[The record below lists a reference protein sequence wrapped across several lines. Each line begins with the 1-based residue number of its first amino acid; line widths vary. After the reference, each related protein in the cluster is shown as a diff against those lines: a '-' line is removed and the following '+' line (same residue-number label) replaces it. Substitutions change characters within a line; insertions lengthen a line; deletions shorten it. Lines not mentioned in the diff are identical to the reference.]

1 MASHSLLKKSA
12 SKAHSFLPVK
22 TATATETKQQQHRK
36 ETQSMLKKIM
46 LAMAALAVS
55 AAFLGAGSA
64 SAATL
69 YKTTAKT
76 TLVPVGATFTATQ
89 PFWNGEEKT
98 LTAEK
103 LWELSNGGVGL
114 NYCTN
119 SSITFQ
125 VTQNSGGTFKAV
137 PTAVSFPAYPYCSPP
152 TKWLS
157 TVKEQELSVTG
168 SSTAN
173 GTETAW
179 LGTKFRFSWQ
189 VNSIENW
196 HGAFTGATGSPPA
209 KGVFVQQPTA
219 AKAPISLNLAKAPLS
234 VGSTY
239 NLSAKFVFT
248 GEAAAWSF
256 G

>member
-1 MASHSLLKKSA
+1 
-12 SKAHSFLPVK
+12 
-22 TATATETKQQQHRK
+22 
-36 ETQSMLKKIM
+36 MLKKAM

-89 PFWNGEEKT
+89 PFWNGDIKT
-98 LTAEK
+98 LTPDK
-103 LWELSNGGVGL
+103 VWELSNGASAL
-114 NYCTN
+114 NICTN
-119 SSITFQ
+119 SSITFK

-137 PTAVSFPAYPYCSPP
+137 PTAASFPSYPYCGAPQR
-152 TKWLS
+152 WLS
-157 TVKEQELSVTG
+157 TVEGQLLSVTG

-173 GTETAW
+173 GTESAW
-179 LGTKFRFSWQ
+179 LGTKFNFAWEG
-189 VNSIENW
+189 VGGW
-196 HGAFTGATGSPPA
+196 AGAFTGATGSPPA

-219 AKAPISLNLAKAPLS
+219 AKAPISLNLVKAPLS
-234 VGSTY
+234 TGSTY
-239 NLSAKFVFT
+239 IVSAKFIFT

>member
-1 MASHSLLKKSA
+1 MASRLLLKKIS
-12 SKAHSFLPVK
+12 SKVHSFLPNQHSN
-22 TATATETKQQQHRK
+22 THRK

-46 LAMAALAVS
+46 LAVAALAVS

-76 TLVPVGATFTATQ
+76 TLVPVGTTFTATQ
-89 PFWNGEEKT
+89 PFWNPEKEAPT
-98 LTAEK
+98 EDKIWGFKNEA
-103 LWELSNGGVGL
+103 SVL
-114 NYCTN
+114 NACWN
-119 SSITFQ
+119 SSITFK

-137 PTAVSFPAYPYCSPP
+137 PTAASFPHCSFSQ
-152 TKWLS
+152 KWNS
-157 TVKEQELSVTG
+157 EGTQELSVTG

-179 LGTKFRFSWQ
+179 LGTKFTFFWY
-189 VNSIENW
+189 ENFPSG
-196 HGAFTGATGSPPA
+196 HDGYFTGATGSPPS

-219 AKAPISLNLAKAPLS
+219 AKAPISLNLAKAPIA

-239 NLSAKFVFT
+239 NVSAKFIFT

>member
-1 MASHSLLKKSA
+1 
-12 SKAHSFLPVK
+12 
-22 TATATETKQQQHRK
+22 
-36 ETQSMLKKIM
+36 MLKKIM

-76 TLVPVGATFTATQ
+76 TLVPVGTTFTATL
-89 PFWNGEEKT
+89 PFWNGKEAPTFEQMWAFRNEET
-98 LTAEK
+98 
-103 LWELSNGGVGL
+103 GL
-114 NYCTN
+114 GACMN
-119 SSITFQ
+119 SSITFK

-137 PTAVSFPAYPYCSPP
+137 PTAANFSTSPAFCTPFVI
-152 TKWLS
+152 WLNEG
-157 TVKEQELSVTG
+157 TQELSVTG
-168 SSTAN
+168 SSTVN

-179 LGTKFRFSWQ
+179 LGTKFSFNWLENGSW
-189 VNSIENW
+189 VRS
-196 HGAFTGATGSPPA
+196 GGFTGATGSPPS

-219 AKAPISLNLAKAPLS
+219 AKAPISLNLVKAPMS
-234 VGSTY
+234 KESTY
-239 NLSAKFVFT
+239 NLTAKFVFT

>member
-1 MASHSLLKKSA
+1 
-12 SKAHSFLPVK
+12 
-22 TATATETKQQQHRK
+22 
-36 ETQSMLKKIM
+36 MLKKIM
-46 LAMAALAVS
+46 LAVAALAVS

-76 TLVPVGATFTATQ
+76 TLVPVGTTFTVTQ
-89 PFWNGEEKT
+89 PFWNGKEVPTPEQ
-98 LTAEK
+98 A
-103 LWELSNGGVGL
+103 WVVDNGASIF
-114 NYCTN
+114 NACMN
-119 SSITFQ
+119 ASITFK

-137 PTAVSFPAYPYCSPP
+137 PTAASFPYCSYSQ
-152 TKWLS
+152 KWYS
-157 TVKEQELSVTG
+157 PWEGQELSVTG

-179 LGTKFRFSWQ
+179 LGTKFRFAWEQ
-189 VNSIENW
+189 EVTFW
-196 HGAFTGATGSPPA
+196 GAALTGATGSPPS

-219 AKAPISLNLAKAPLS
+219 AKSPISLNLVKAPTYKES
-234 VGSTY
+234 PY